1 MILDE
6 AGLARQA
13 ALGEDSRHRFQG
25 VELEERELACEMAA
39 LANSAGGEIFLGL
52 AEDGSMP
59 GLPGSVVAR
68 ANRTL
73 QRAARSLVPPLVV
86 RTGNV
91 LLQSGR
97 IVIVV
102 EVPLSRKLVLD
113 DAGKAWVKVAAGRVA
128 QAPDEACG
136 HFQSFQSD
144 GKASDKAGRE
154 SLVETREPSCD
165 SDSEQDGR
173 PEEKNFSS
181 FDPESFEGREAR
193 EVYRLITNDK
203 FVKKTLFQL
212 DTTLEMLL
220 PNVFKELSAEQL
232 ERYEQT
238 RKKLIFLAMQPDAVK
253 SDLSERFLVL
263 LHGEGSKRI
272 TDKTQLTTL
281 KQVTMSA
288 SVFQSL
294 FEIELGINKKK
305 DEKLNQKIAG

>member
-13 ALGEDSRHRFQG
+13 ALGEDSRHRFLG

-59 GLPGSVVAR
+59 GLAGAMVAR
-68 ANRTL
+68 VNKTL
-73 QRAARSLVPPLVV
+73 QRAAQSLVPPLVV
-86 RTGNV
+86 RTGNI
-91 LLQSGR
+91 LLASGR

-102 EVPLSRKLVLD
+102 EVPVSRKLVLD

-165 SDSEQDGR
+165 SDPEQDGR
-173 PEEKNFSS
+173 LEEKNFSS

-203 FVKKTLFQL
+203 FV
-212 DTTLEMLL
+212 TTLELAARMGISKRTVIKRVALL
-220 PNVFKELSAEQL
+220 KELGAIVRYGSSRAGHWVCVP
-232 ERYEQT
+232 ERACQEGICAPEAA
-238 RKKLIFLAMQPDAVK
+238 KAV
-253 SDLSERFLVL
+253 DD
-263 LHGEGSKRI
+263 GSKSR
-272 TDKTQLTTL
+272 
-281 KQVTMSA
+281 
-288 SVFQSL
+288 
-294 FEIELGINKKK
+294 
-305 DEKLNQKIAG
+305 